1 MFTKNNLLQHK
12 AEYRSKKEN
21 GMSWDVLHALK
32 FCIQK
37 ILITSG
43 NSILEIRNSFGKWTH
58 KLKK

>member
-32 FCIQK
+32 FA
-37 ILITSG
+37 
-43 NSILEIRNSFGKWTH
+43 F
-58 KLKK
+58 KKFW